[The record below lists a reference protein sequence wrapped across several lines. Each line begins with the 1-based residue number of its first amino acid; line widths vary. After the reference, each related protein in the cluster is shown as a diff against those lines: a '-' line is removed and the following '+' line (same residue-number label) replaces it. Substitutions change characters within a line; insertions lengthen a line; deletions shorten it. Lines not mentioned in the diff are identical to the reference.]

1 MAIKKSQLYAKLWQ
15 SCNKLRG
22 GMDASQYKDYI
33 LTLLFMKYVS
43 DKAERNRREV
53 IKVPEGGS
61 FADMVKLKGDKEIG
75 DKINKII
82 AKFAEANEQIS
93 DFNQAD
99 FNDDSKLGKGKE
111 MVDRLSGLVEIFND
125 LDLSSNRAEG
135 DDLLGDA
142 YEYLM
147 RHFAAESGKSKG
159 QFYTPAEVS
168 RIMAKVIGIGSNTQR
183 INTIYDPT
191 CGSGSLLLKAADE
204 APRGLSIYGQ
214 EKDNATYGLARMNM
228 ILHGNARAEISHG
241 NTLSAPNFT
250 DTAPA
255 LKLFD
260 FAVANPPFS
269 DKEWTTGFNPKQDE
283 YERFEYGIP
292 PAKNGDY
299 AFLLHF
305 IASLKSR
312 GKGAIILPH
321 GVLFRGNKE
330 ADIRKNLI
338 NQGFIKGIIGL
349 PANLFYGTGI
359 PACILVIDKENA
371 NHRHGIFMM
380 DASKGYLKDGNK
392 NRLRAQ
398 DIHKIV
404 SIFNKQTEI
413 DGYSRMAPTSE
424 IVDPANDYNLNIPR
438 YIDNSESEDLHD
450 LDAHLNGGIPDTNI
464 DALDDYWEVFPTLRQ
479 ELFKAN
485 GRPGYSDPQV
495 ETQHVKTT
503 ILSHNA
509 FTDYQQRVTAVF
521 EMWRNTHEPLLG
533 GIDANTQPRD
543 IIDAL
548 SEDLLMQFDDLPL
561 LDPYDVYQKLMDYW
575 DEVMQDDVYLITTD
589 GWLAGRILRTAYDKE
604 THDFTIK
611 QGQKTV
617 KMVGELLPAP
627 LVISK
632 FFKIEQQELEQLETE
647 IEVLIRCQ
655 EEFEEE
661 HGDDDGALAGLEG
674 SRGITKSNVQQRVK
688 EHHEILLK
696 IYPEGTP
703 EHAKVKS
710 VKKKDLSNRE
720 WIENT
725 RNQDS
730 LFKELET
737 SYSDD
742 AEGLLEELN
751 SLYDYLELITV
762 VAHKKKA
769 YKQALDNLHRS
780 VIAKYAELTE
790 IEIKTLVINDKWFS
804 SIQASVES
812 ETQRIAQ
819 VLTERV
825 KELEERY
832 SQPLSDLEHK
842 VKVYSV
848 KVAKHLEKMGKNT
861 MQQLL
866 VGKTRLPGFNGE
878 WKKAKIS
885 DLLTY
890 KRPDPYIVQSTEYTE
905 RGDVPVLTANKAFI
919 LGYTNEVSGICHNFP
934 VIVFDDFTTDSKYAT
949 FPFKVK
955 SSAIKLLY
963 LSMNV

>member
-61 FADMVKLKGDKEIG
+61 FADMVKLKGDKGIG

-99 FNDDSKLGKGKE
+99 FNDDTKLGKGKE

-125 LDLSSNRAEG
+125 LDLSANRAEG

-147 RHFAAESGKSKG
+147 RHFATESGKSKG

-168 RIMAKVIGIGSNTQR
+168 RIMAKVIGIGPNTQK

-204 APRGLSIYGQ
+204 APRGISIYGQ

-228 ILHGNARAEISHG
+228 ILHGNATADIRHG
-241 NTLSAPNFT
+241 NTLSAPDFT
-250 DTAPA
+250 DSGTA

-269 DKEWTTGFNPKQDE
+269 DKEWMTGFNPAQDE
-283 YERFEYGIP
+283 YARFEYGVP

-305 IASLKSR
+305 IASLKST
-312 GKGAIILPH
+312 GKGTIILPH

-338 NQGFIKGIIGL
+338 ERGYIKGIIGL

-359 PACILVIDKENA
+359 PACIIVIDKEGA
-371 NHRHGIFMM
+371 AHRTGIFLI
-380 DASKGYLKDGNK
+380 DASKGFLKDGNK

-404 SIFNKQTEI
+404 SVFNKQTEI
-413 DGYSRMAPTSE
+413 EGYSRIVPKSE
-424 IVDPANDYNLNIPR
+424 IVDPANAYNLNIPR
-438 YIDNSESEDLHD
+438 YIDNSEPEDLHD
-450 LDAHLNGGIPDTNI
+450 LDAHLNGGIPNSNI
-464 DALDDYWEVFPTLRQ
+464 DAFDDYWEVFPTLRQ

-521 EMWRNTHEPLLG
+521 EMWRKTHEPLLG
-533 GIDANTQPRD
+533 GIDVNTQPRD
-543 IIDAL
+543 VIDAL
-548 SEDLLMQFDDLPL
+548 SEDLLMQFDNLPL

-575 DEVMQDDVYLITTD
+575 DEVMQDDVYLVTTD
-589 GWLAGRILRTAYDKE
+589 GWVKASQPRNLIQDKDLKETSDLTLKKKKYKMDLIPPTLIVARYFTNVQAEIDVRQSALETAEQKLAGYIEEHTGEDGLLADATNDSGNVTKTSVNARRKALTPNLLTHNDAQDDERDALKHCLSLIDAKSKADKAVKTAQLALDQQVLARY
-604 THDFTIK
+604 
-611 QGQKTV
+611 KT
-617 KMVGELLPAP
+617 LT
-627 LVISK
+627 
-632 FFKIEQQELEQLETE
+632 ETE
-647 IEVLIRCQ
+647 I
-655 EEFEEE
+655 
-661 HGDDDGALAGLEG
+661 
-674 SRGITKSNVQQRVK
+674 
-688 EHHEILLK
+688 
-696 IYPEGTP
+696 
-703 EHAKVKS
+703 
-710 VKKKDLSNRE
+710 
-720 WIENT
+720 
-725 RNQDS
+725 
-730 LFKELET
+730 
-737 SYSDD
+737 
-742 AEGLLEELN
+742 
-751 SLYDYLELITV
+751 
-762 VAHKKKA
+762 
-769 YKQALDNLHRS
+769 KQ
-780 VIAKYAELTE
+780 
-790 IEIKTLVINDKWFS
+790 LVIDDKWFAT
-804 SIQASVES
+804 IQAVVTGEVQRL
-812 ETQRIAQ
+812 TQN
-819 VLTERV
+819 LTERV

-832 SQPLSDLEHK
+832 AQPLPFLTHEVQQYSMK
-842 VKVYSV
+842 VE
-848 KVAKHLEKMGKNT
+848 KHLLNMG
-861 MQQLL
+861 
-866 VGKTRLPGFNGE
+866 VDWRE
-878 WKKAKIS
+878 
-885 DLLTY
+885 
-890 KRPDPYIVQSTEYTE
+890 
-905 RGDVPVLTANKAFI
+905 
-919 LGYTNEVSGICHNFP
+919 
-934 VIVFDDFTTDSKYAT
+934 
-949 FPFKVK
+949 
-955 SSAIKLLY
+955 
-963 LSMNV
+963 

>member
-43 DKAERNRREV
+43 DKAERNPREV

-99 FNDDSKLGKGKE
+99 FNDDTKLGKGKE

-125 LDLSSNRAEG
+125 LDLSANRAEG

-147 RHFAAESGKSKG
+147 RHFATESGKSKG

-168 RIMAKVIGIGSNTQR
+168 RIMAKVIGIGPDTQKM
-183 INTIYDPT
+183 NTIYDPT

-228 ILHGNARAEISHG
+228 ILHGNATAEISHG
-241 NTLSAPNFT
+241 NTLSAPDFT
-250 DTAPA
+250 DSATR
-255 LKLFD
+255 LKRFD

-269 DKEWTTGFNPKQDE
+269 DKEWMTGFTPKQDE
-283 YERFEYGIP
+283 YARFEYGVP

-305 IASLKSR
+305 IASLKST

-330 ADIRKNLI
+330 ADIRRNLI
-338 NQGFIKGIIGL
+338 ERGYIKGIIGL

-359 PACILVIDKENA
+359 PACIIVIDKENA
-371 NHRHGIFMM
+371 DHRTGIFMI
-380 DASKGYLKDGNK
+380 DASKGFLKDGNK

-404 SIFNKQTEI
+404 SVFNKQTKI
-413 DGYSRMAPTSE
+413 DGYSRIVPKSE
-424 IVDPANDYNLNIPR
+424 IVNPANAYNLNIPR
-438 YIDNSESEDLHD
+438 YIDNSEPEDLHD
-450 LDAHLNGGIPDTNI
+450 LDAHLNGGIPNANI

-495 ETQHVKTT
+495 ETQQVKTT

-533 GIDANTQPRD
+533 GIDADTQPRD
-543 IIDAL
+543 VIDAL
-548 SEDLLMQFDDLPL
+548 SEDLLMQFDNLPL

-575 DEVMQDDVYLITTD
+575 DEVMQDDVYLITAD
-589 GWLAGRILRTAYDKE
+589 GWVEASQPRDLIQDKDLKE
-604 THDFTIK
+604 TPDLTLKKKKYKMDLIPPSLIVARYFADK
-611 QGQKTV
+611 QAKIDLCQSALETAEQKLAEYIEGHTADEGLLTDAVNDSGNVTKTTV
-617 KMVGELLPAP
+617 NARLKALKPNLLTHNGTQDNDEERDA
-627 LVISK
+627 LEHCLSLIETKSK
-632 FFKIEQQELEQLETE
+632 ADKAVKAAQLALDQQVLARYKTLTETE
-647 IEVLIRCQ
+647 I
-655 EEFEEE
+655 
-661 HGDDDGALAGLEG
+661 
-674 SRGITKSNVQQRVK
+674 
-688 EHHEILLK
+688 
-696 IYPEGTP
+696 
-703 EHAKVKS
+703 
-710 VKKKDLSNRE
+710 
-720 WIENT
+720 
-725 RNQDS
+725 
-730 LFKELET
+730 
-737 SYSDD
+737 
-742 AEGLLEELN
+742 
-751 SLYDYLELITV
+751 
-762 VAHKKKA
+762 
-769 YKQALDNLHRS
+769 KQ
-780 VIAKYAELTE
+780 
-790 IEIKTLVINDKWFS
+790 LVIDDKWFAT
-804 SIQASVES
+804 IQAAVTGEVQRL
-812 ETQRIAQ
+812 TQN
-819 VLTERV
+819 LTERV

-832 SQPLSDLEHK
+832 AQPLPELERE
-842 VKVYSV
+842 VEAFNENVS
-848 KVAKHLEKMGKNT
+848 AHLLNMG
-861 MQQLL
+861 L
-866 VGKTRLPGFNGE
+866 
-878 WKKAKIS
+878 
-885 DLLTY
+885 
-890 KRPDPYIVQSTEYTE
+890 
-905 RGDVPVLTANKAFI
+905 
-919 LGYTNEVSGICHNFP
+919 
-934 VIVFDDFTTDSKYAT
+934 
-949 FPFKVK
+949 
-955 SSAIKLLY
+955 KLL
-963 LSMNV
+963 